1 MAVSGF
7 RKSCLISLVA
17 TVPLYMGTGDS
28 DQVHMLGQLV
38 LLPGEPSP
46 WPLYLFS
53 KWSFVSYCYVY
64 MEDN

>member
-1 MAVSGF
+1 MT
-7 RKSCLISLVA
+7 
-17 TVPLYMGTGDS
+17 TVPLSVGTGDS
-28 DQVHMLGQLV
+28 HQIHMLVQLV
-38 LLPGEPSP
+38 RLPGEPSP